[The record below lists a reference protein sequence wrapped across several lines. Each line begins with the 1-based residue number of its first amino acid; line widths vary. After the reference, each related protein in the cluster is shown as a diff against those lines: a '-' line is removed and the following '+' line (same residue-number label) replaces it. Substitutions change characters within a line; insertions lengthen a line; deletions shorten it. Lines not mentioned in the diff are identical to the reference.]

1 MGFEQDSL
9 AAGKEFSGERAG
21 LVRGG
26 QIEEQDALGLWG
38 LPRTLHRGAVTRTEH
53 KRVDLGRRR
62 VAQLSMEGPS
72 MTPTERAKISNVES
86 EIAKVQALIERV
98 RQRGGSHP
106 DLGSVL

>member
-1 MGFEQDSL
+1 
-9 AAGKEFSGERAG
+9 
-21 LVRGG
+21 
-26 QIEEQDALGLWG
+26 
-38 LPRTLHRGAVTRTEH
+38 
-53 KRVDLGRRR
+53 
-62 VAQLSMEGPS
+62 